1 MRVRVFTLGG
11 PMRARLERNPPAP
24 RRGVIDPEPGTRL
37 RWVLEVPLLPILP
50 LIDLLILLS
59 TGSLLIGFVLKAIAL
74 TTRYRPS
81 VLGFSSLDFV
91 IVTGVG
97 LGLALVLAA
106 RTYVKLNEHRLLA
119 VRSAQRRSR
128 MVPIIDEDEY
138 AEPPAE
144 QQEARA
150 ELR

>member
-1 MRVRVFTLGG
+1 
-11 PMRARLERNPPAP
+11 
-24 RRGVIDPEPGTRL
+24 
-37 RWVLEVPLLPILP
+37 VLEVSQLPVLP

-74 TTRYRPS
+74 TTSYRPS
-81 VLGFSSLDFV
+81 VFGFSSVDFV
-91 IVTGVG
+91 IITG
-97 LGLALVLAA
+97 LGLALVLVLAA

-128 MVPIIDEDEY
+128 LVPADDEDEY
-138 AEPPAE
+138 DEPPVERAE
-144 QQEARA
+144 APA

>member
-1 MRVRVFTLGG
+1 MPV
-11 PMRARLERNPPAP
+11 
-24 RRGVIDPEPGTRL
+24 
-37 RWVLEVPLLPILP
+37 LP
-50 LIDLLILLS
+50 LIDLLILMS

-81 VLGFSSLDFV
+81 VFGFSSVDFV
-91 IVTGVG
+91 IITGLG

-119 VRSAQRRSR
+119 VRSARRRSR
-128 MVPIIDEDEY
+128 LVPVDDDDRYDEPRADADE
-138 AEPPAE
+138 AH
-144 QQEARA
+144 A

>member
-1 MRVRVFTLGG
+1 MG
-11 PMRARLERNPPAP
+11 
-24 RRGVIDPEPGTRL
+24 
-37 RWVLEVPLLPILP
+37 VLEVPPLPVLP
-50 LIDLLILLS
+50 LIDLLILMS

-74 TTRYRPS
+74 TTRYHPS
-81 VLGFSSLDFV
+81 VFGFSSIDFV

-128 MVPIIDEDEY
+128 LVPVVDEDEHDEAPLE
-138 AEPPAE
+138 AED
-144 QQEARA
+144 ARA
-150 ELR
+150 EVR

>member
-1 MRVRVFTLGG
+1 M
-11 PMRARLERNPPAP
+11 
-24 RRGVIDPEPGTRL
+24 
-37 RWVLEVPLLPILP
+37 PLLPILP

-106 RTYVKLNEHRLLA
+106 RTYVKLNEHRLQA
-119 VRSAQRRSR
+119 VRSAKRRSR
-128 MVPIIDEDEY
+128 MVPVVDEDEY
-138 AEPPAE
+138 DESPAEPE
-144 QQEARA
+144 EARA

>member
-1 MRVRVFTLGG
+1 ML
-11 PMRARLERNPPAP
+11 
-24 RRGVIDPEPGTRL
+24 
-37 RWVLEVPLLPILP
+37 LLPILP

-81 VLGFSSLDFV
+81 MFGFSPVDFV
-91 IVTGVG
+91 IITGLG

-128 MVPIIDEDEY
+128 LVPVVDDDEY
-138 AEPPAE
+138 DEPREEPE
-144 QQEARA
+144 EARA
-150 ELR
+150 ERR

>member
-1 MRVRVFTLGG
+1 M
-11 PMRARLERNPPAP
+11 
-24 RRGVIDPEPGTRL
+24 
-37 RWVLEVPLLPILP
+37 PILP

-59 TGSLLIGFVLKAIAL
+59 TGSLLVGFVLKAIAL

-81 VLGFSSLDFV
+81 VFGFSSLDFV
-91 IVTGVG
+91 IVTGLG

-128 MVPIIDEDEY
+128 MVPIVDEDEY

>member
-1 MRVRVFTLGG
+1 
-11 PMRARLERNPPAP
+11 
-24 RRGVIDPEPGTRL
+24 
-37 RWVLEVPLLPILP
+37 VLEVSQLPVLP

-59 TGSLLIGFVLKAIAL
+59 TGSLLVGFVLKAIAL
-74 TTRYRPS
+74 TTRYHPT
-81 VLGFSSLDFV
+81 VLGFSSIDFV

-97 LGLALVLAA
+97 LALALVLAA

-128 MVPIIDEDEY
+128 LVPVAEEDEY
-138 AEPPAE
+138 DEPPIDPE
-144 QQEARA
+144 DARA

>member
-1 MRVRVFTLGG
+1 
-11 PMRARLERNPPAP
+11 
-24 RRGVIDPEPGTRL
+24 
-37 RWVLEVPLLPILP
+37 VLEVSQLPVLP

-59 TGSLLIGFVLKAIAL
+59 TGSLLVGFVLKAIAL

-81 VLGFSSLDFV
+81 VFGFSSVDFV
-91 IVTGVG
+91 IITG
-97 LGLALVLAA
+97 LGLALALVLAA

-128 MVPIIDEDEY
+128 LVPADDDDEY
-138 AEPPAE
+138 DEPPVEPAE
-144 QQEARA
+144 SRA